1 MSERARARERERERV
16 RERETLKCLRRCC
29 RHTRLVSTQ
38 SRLRVS
44 SYAIYKSCLKWQSS
58 FRMICRKK
66 KEREKK
72 EGKKKTKAPVPL
84 ERLCSNSCL
93 CPNAAFTL
101 DLLVGVQIPRCL
113 SSLFWPW
120 YDFFVVLVWDLE
132 DFISSGCN
140 YWMEQQ
146 GKKKKKKKMARQ
158 VNQSFRLLP
167 KNKSISR

>member
-1 MSERARARERERERV
+1 MSERASERE

-58 FRMICRKK
+58 FRMIWCRKK
-66 KEREKK
+66 KREKK
-72 EGKKKTKAPVPL
+72 KRRKKNWSPGPL

-113 SSLFWPW
+113 SSLFRPW
-120 YDFFVVLVWDLE
+120 YDFFFFYW
-132 DFISSGCN
+132 FGIWRISFQVDAITEWNNRG
-140 YWMEQQ
+140 
-146 GKKKKKKKMARQ
+146 GKKMARQ
-158 VNQSFRLLP
+158 VNRSFRLLP
-167 KNKSISR
+167 KNKSMSK